1 MERVGESRRR
11 GVRGLGREVK
21 DSSEGREGGR
31 ERRGNEQRFVSA
43 VSYVEQAEEQPSH
56 SPLDMTA
63 GG

>member
-1 MERVGESRRR
+1 M
-11 GVRGLGREVK
+11 RGLGREVK